1 MNEIKTSMSL
11 NMNPSSPTEDQN
23 ISVNFTDEAAMAA
36 LDLQAKT
43 PEYQGLAVR
52 VYIDGKGCDGFYYGV
67 TFDAPS
73 ADDLKFE
80 VKGLQVIIDS
90 ETLKYIRGSEISWV
104 SDERGT
110 GFLVSNPNHKK
121 FKGKFFKREKWQ
133 ERMAS
138 N

>member
-1 MNEIKTSMSL
+1 
-11 NMNPSSPTEDQN
+11 MNPSSPSEDQSN
-23 ISVNFTDEAAMAA
+23 PVIFTDEAAAAA

-43 PEYQGLAVR
+43 PEYQGHAVR
-52 VYIDGKGCDGFYYGV
+52 LYIDGKGCDGFYYGV
-67 TFDAPS
+67 TFDKPS
-73 ADDLKFE
+73 DEDLKFDI
-80 VKGLQVIIDS
+80 KGLQVIVDS
-90 ETLKYIRGSEISWV
+90 ETLKYMRGSEISWV

-133 ERMAS
+133 ERMS

>member
-1 MNEIKTSMSL
+1 MSSH
-11 NMNPSSPTEDQN
+11 MNPSSPSEDQSN
-23 ISVNFTDEAAMAA
+23 PVIFTDEAAAAA

-43 PEYQGLAVR
+43 PEYQGQAVR
-52 VYIDGKGCDGFYYGV
+52 LYIDGKGCDGFYYGV
-67 TFDAPS
+67 TFDKPS
-73 ADDLKFE
+73 DEDLKFDI
-80 VKGLQVIIDS
+80 KGLQVIVDS
-90 ETLKYIRGSEISWV
+90 ETFKYMRGSEISWV

-133 ERMAS
+133 ERMS